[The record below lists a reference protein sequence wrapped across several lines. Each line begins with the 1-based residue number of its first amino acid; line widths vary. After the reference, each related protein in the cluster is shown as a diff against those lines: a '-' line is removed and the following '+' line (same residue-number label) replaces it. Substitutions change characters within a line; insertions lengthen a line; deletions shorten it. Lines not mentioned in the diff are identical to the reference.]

1 MWSVRLAAVL
11 LALMLGWQAE
21 PAAAQAAET
30 EKPAAAPEKDAPE
43 AEPTAAKE
51 PEELD
56 ELALMKKELD
66 RLTTEYQLLQ
76 QQQKNELVQ
85 GELTKQKITA
95 EAALRQ
101 TQQQEQLA
109 GLRAEVERLE
119 AEGALKK
126 AQLQQQLAEMQGTIE
141 RRTTT
146 LKVEELD
153 RAEELARLQAQ
164 VQRLST
170 GNQIRMEEIKAAQ
183 AEVDAVRQKF
193 ALQVTELKGRLEVR
207 QARDEV
213 HNRVLDD
220 VECLKSPVVEGT
232 LYISDR
238 RIPLNGPIIGGTATY
253 VTERIHY
260 FNNQSKE
267 LPIFIVID
275 SCPGGSVREG
285 YRIVKAMESSPAPVY
300 VVVKSFAA
308 SMAAVITTL
317 ADHSYAYPNAI
328 ILHHQMSSGMYGNLT
343 QQKEQLENSMEW
355 SRRLAVPVAE
365 KMGVSYERMVQMM
378 YEHNSDGDWEEFA
391 DQAVKLNW
399 VGNVIQGIREAS
411 FREKPTGDQWDH
423 YSPFFFKHEQIDEN
437 GKPFLKLP
445 RLEPF
450 DHYFIYNP
458 DRYYR

>member
-1 MWSVRLAAVL
+1 MIPFPKLKVEKEVKGMWSLRFLAVF
-11 LALMLGWQAE
+11 LALTLGVQVAPAVGQATE
-21 PAAAQAAET
+21 KEQPAAAQPEET
-30 EKPAAAPEKDAPE
+30 PQAAP
-43 AEPTAAKE
+43 AEEAKE
-51 PEELD
+51 PAEPEEPD
-56 ELALMKKELD
+56 ELTLMKQELE
-66 RLTTEYQLLQ
+66 RLSTEYQLLQ
-76 QQQKNELVQ
+76 QRQKNELVQ
-85 GELTKQKITA
+85 SELTKQKIAA

-119 AEGALKK
+119 AQAALKK
-126 AQLQQQLAEMQGTIE
+126 AQLQQQLTEMQATIE
-141 RRTTT
+141 QRGTAR
-146 LKVEELD
+146 KVEELD
-153 RAEELARLQAQ
+153 RAEELARLQAEA
-164 VQRLST
+164 QRLSVD
-170 GNQIRMEEIKAAQ
+170 NQIRMEEVKAAQ
-183 AEVDAVRQKF
+183 TQVEVVRQQF
-193 ALQVTELKGRLEVR
+193 SLQVAELKGKLEVR
-207 QARDEV
+207 QTRDEA
-213 HNRVLDD
+213 NSRVLAD
-220 VECLKSPVVEGT
+220 VEYLRSPVVEGM

-238 RIPLNGPIIGGTATY
+238 RIPLNGPIIGGTANY

-285 YRIVKAMESSPAPVY
+285 YRILKGMESSPAPIY

-308 SMAAVITTL
+308 SMAAVITTM

-343 QQKEQLENSMEW
+343 QQKEQLDNAMEW
-355 SRRLAVPVAE
+355 ARRLAVPVAE

-391 DQAVKLNW
+391 DQAVNLNW

-423 YSPFFFKHEQIDEN
+423 YSRSSLSTSRPTN
-437 GKPFLKLP
+437 TAGPT
-445 RLEPF
+445 
-450 DHYFIYNP
+450 
-458 DRYYR
+458 